1 MKSTREVK
9 EIIESILE
17 GSELFLVDLTVSTE
31 GSIEVYIDSLE
42 GVNVGTCR
50 QVCKKLDAQLD
61 RETED
66 FALTV
71 SSAGIGY
78 PFKVPKQYEKNLN
91 KEVEVKLQTGGKMQ
105 GILKSYSEA
114 GIILECEEKVAVE
127 GKKKKSIV
135 KMDKDIPFTDIKEV
149 KDIVIF

>member
-1 MKSTREVK
+1 MKSKREIK

-31 GSIEVYIDSLE
+31 GTIEVYIDSLE

-91 KEVEVKLQTGGKMQ
+91 KEVEVKLQTGGKIQ
-105 GILKSYSEA
+105 GILKSYSDA
-114 GIILECEEKVAVE
+114 GITLECEEKVAVE

>member
-1 MKSTREVK
+1 MKSKREIQEV
-9 EIIESILE
+9 IESTLE
-17 GSELFLVDLTVSTE
+17 GSELFLVDLIVSKE
-31 GSIEVYIDSLE
+31 DSIEVYIDSLQ
-42 GVNVGTCR
+42 GVNVETCR
-50 QVCKKLDAQLD
+50 QVCKKLEAQLD

-91 KEVEVKLQTGGKMQ
+91 KEVEVKLQTGKKIQ
-105 GILKSYSEA
+105 GILKSYSDA
-114 GIILECEEKVAVE
+114 GITLESEEKVAVE
-127 GKKKKSIV
+127 GKKKKNIV
-135 KMDKDIPFTDIKEV
+135 KIDKDIPFTEIKEV

>member
-1 MKSTREVK
+1 MKSKREIQ

-17 GSELFLVDLTVSTE
+17 EGDLFLVDLIVSSENT
-31 GSIEVYIDSLE
+31 IEVYIDSLQ

-50 QVCKKLDAQLD
+50 QICKKLEAQLD

-91 KEVEVKLQTGGKMQ
+91 KEVEVKLQTGGKIQ
-105 GILKSYSEA
+105 LV
-114 GIILECEEKVAVE
+114 EE
-127 GKKKKSIV
+127 
-135 KMDKDIPFTDIKEV
+135 
-149 KDIVIF
+149 

>member
-1 MKSTREVK
+1 MKSKREIQEV
-9 EIIESILE
+9 IESTLE
-17 GSELFLVDLTVSTE
+17 GSELFLVDLIVSKE
-31 GSIEVYIDSLE
+31 DSIEVYIDSLQ
-42 GVNVGTCR
+42 GVNVETCR
-50 QVCKKLDAQLD
+50 QVCKKLEAQLD

-91 KEVEVKLQTGGKMQ
+91 KEVEVKLQTGKKIQ
-105 GILKSYSEA
+105 GILKSYSDA
-114 GIILECEEKVAVE
+114 GITLESKEKVAVE
-127 GKKKKSIV
+127 GKKKKNIV
-135 KMDKDIPFTDIKEV
+135 KIDKDIPFTEIKEV

>member
-1 MKSTREVK
+1 MKSTREIK
-9 EIIESILE
+9 SIIESLLE
-17 GSELFLVDLTVSTE
+17 GSELFLVDLIVSTE
-31 GSIEVYIDSLE
+31 NSIEVYIDSLT
-42 GVNVGTCR
+42 GVNVGKCR
-50 QVCKKLDAQLD
+50 EICKKLDAQLD

-66 FALTV
+66 FCLTV

-91 KEVEVKLQTGGKMQ
+91 KEVEVKLQTGEKLQ
-105 GILKSYSEA
+105 GILKSYSDE
-114 GIILECEEKVAVE
+114 GITLECEEKVAVE

-135 KMDKDIPFTDIKEV
+135 KIDKDIRLADIKEV

>member
-1 MKSTREVK
+1 MKSTREIK

-31 GSIEVYIDSLE
+31 GTIEVYIDSLQ

-50 QVCKKLDAQLD
+50 QVCKKLEAQLD

-78 PFKVPKQYEKNLN
+78 PFKVSKQYEKNLN
-91 KEVEVKLQTGGKMQ
+91 KEVEVKLQAGGKIQ
-105 GILKSYSEA
+105 GILKSYSDA
-114 GIILECEEKVAVE
+114 GIVLECEEKVILE
-127 GKKKKSIV
+127 GQKKKSIV
-135 KMDKDIPFTDIKEV
+135 KIDKDIPFTNIKEV

>member
-1 MKSTREVK
+1 MKSTREIK
-9 EIIESILE
+9 EIIEPILE
-17 GSELFLVDLTVSTE
+17 EKELFLVDLIVSADN
-31 GSIEVYIDSLE
+31 SIEVYIDSLT

-50 QVCKKLDAQLD
+50 QVCKELDEQLD

-78 PFKVPKQYEKNLN
+78 PFKVPKQYKKNLN
-91 KEVEVKLQTGGKMQ
+91 KEVEVKLLTGGKLQ
-105 GILKSYSEA
+105 GILKSYSDE
-114 GIILECEEKVAVE
+114 GIVLECEEKVAVE
-127 GKKKKSIV
+127 GKKKKSVI
-135 KMDKDIPFTDIKEV
+135 KMDKDIRFTDIKEV

>member
-1 MKSTREVK
+1 MKSTREIK
-9 EIIESILE
+9 SIIESLLE
-17 GSELFLVDLTVSTE
+17 GSELFLVDLIVSTE
-31 GSIEVYIDSLE
+31 NSIEVYIDSLT
-42 GVNVGTCR
+42 GVNVGKCR
-50 QVCKKLDAQLD
+50 EICKKLDAQLD

-91 KEVEVKLQTGGKMQ
+91 KEVEVKLQTGEKLQ
-105 GILKSYSEA
+105 GILKSYSDE
-114 GIILECEEKVAVE
+114 GITLECEEKVAVE

-135 KMDKDIPFTDIKEV
+135 KMDKDIRLADIKEV

>member
-1 MKSTREVK
+1 MKSTREIK
-9 EIIESILE
+9 SIIESLLE
-17 GSELFLVDLTVSTE
+17 GSELFLVDLIVSTE
-31 GSIEVYIDSLE
+31 NSIEVYIDSLT
-42 GVNVGTCR
+42 GVNVGKCR
-50 QVCKKLDAQLD
+50 EICKKLDAQLD

-91 KEVEVKLQTGGKMQ
+91 KEVEVKLLTGGKLQ
-105 GILKSYSEA
+105 GILKSYSDE
-114 GIILECEEKVAVE
+114 GIVLECEEKVAVE
-127 GKKKKSIV
+127 GKKKKSVI
-135 KMDKDIPFTDIKEV
+135 KMDKDIRFTDIKEV

>member
-1 MKSTREVK
+1 MKSTREIK
-9 EIIESILE
+9 SIIESLLE
-17 GSELFLVDLTVSTE
+17 GSELFLVDLIVSTE
-31 GSIEVYIDSLE
+31 NSIEVYIDSLT
-42 GVNVGTCR
+42 GVNVGKCR
-50 QVCKKLDAQLD
+50 EICKKLDAQLD

-91 KEVEVKLQTGGKMQ
+91 KEVEVKLQTGEKLQ
-105 GILKSYSEA
+105 GILKSYSDED
-114 GIILECEEKVAVE
+114 ITLECEEKVAVE

-135 KMDKDIPFTDIKEV
+135 KIDKDIRLTDIKEV